1 MNTTTIKGANAL
13 DQFLAKWKEAAAK
26 FYTDLKSE
34 LHEVVHTDYEINEE
48 NLRALRKKSISPRIA
63 SQQRLSE
70 EKIQKI
76 LNSDLAEFEIRNI
89 KAEIATAKFN
99 QWMEYNTQSDYNFIR
114 MFDTAEEL
122 STALDAKVEEK
133 RIMFLSRV
141 EKKSGKI
148 LDMNG
153 LTLGADGSINGKVIG
168 EEKEVKVKTVFA
180 GGHNIQCLHYRVTV
194 R

>member
-13 DQFLAKWKEAAAK
+13 DQFLAKWKVAAAEY
-26 FYTDLKSE
+26 YTGLRNE
-34 LHEVVHTDYEINEE
+34 LIEVKNGDHEINEDNLKAITNSMGKRKYSDTKIEKMLSREIPSYEARNLKIEIGSQKYKEWAAGITANDINFVEMMGKVDNYLEGALE
-48 NLRALRKKSISPRIA
+48 NEAKDRK
-63 SQQRLSE
+63 
-70 EKIQKI
+70 
-76 LNSDLAEFEIRNI
+76 N
-89 KAEIATAKFN
+89 
-99 QWMEYNTQSDYNFIR
+99 
-114 MFDTAEEL
+114 
-122 STALDAKVEEK
+122 
-133 RIMFLSRV
+133 MFLIRV
-141 EKKSGKI
+141 EKKAGKI